1 MKRKNMAAMVTS
13 IALVGV
19 VAVGGTLALL
29 SQGSNTVTN
38 TFAVGEGYNQ
48 ETPDLSLDEAPVR
61 MITKA
66 SEAINGVNL
75 GDYVEKTDATRQ
87 DANSYNNLIAG
98 AKMAKDPQFH
108 ISKDCKVAESW
119 IVAEVNGF
127 NTDTNK
133 TTLKFTDVTDKTVA
147 NEQNKLVDG
156 VWYKVTKQD
165 GVYKYETVTTTNM
178 GNGVYIYN
186 KSLSAGESTKDL
198 FQQLQVDTFKEGKN
212 PSQIKVSG
220 VAVEGIADVDFD
232 NMKDTVMKL
241 VDDGDFLEG
250 KFVVPVV
257 PTEEP

>member
-1 MKRKNMAAMVTS
+1 MKRKNMATMVTC
-13 IALVGV
+13 IALVGA

-48 ETPDLSLDEAPVR
+48 KTPDLSLDEAPVK
-61 MITKA
+61 MITTA
-66 SEAINGVNL
+66 SEATNGVNL
-75 GDYVEKTDATRQ
+75 GDYVETSATRQ
-87 DANSYNNLIAG
+87 DENSYNNLIAG

-127 NTDTNK
+127 NTDPNK
-133 TTLKFTDVTDKTVA
+133 TTLKFTDVTDETDA

-165 GVYKYETVTTTNM
+165 GVYKYEAVTTTNM

-198 FQQLQVDTFKEGKN
+198 FQQLQVDTFKEGAN
-212 PSQIKVSG
+212 PSPIKVSG
-220 VAVEGIADVDFD
+220 VAVEGIAGVDFD

>member
-48 ETPDLSLDEAPVR
+48 KNPDLSLDEAPVR
-61 MITKA
+61 MITTA

-75 GDYVEKTDATRQ
+75 GDYVEKTNATRQ
-87 DANSYNNLIAG
+87 DTNSYNNLIAG

-127 NTDTNK
+127 NADSNN
-133 TTLKFTDVTDKTVA
+133 TTLKFTDVTDETAA

-156 VWYKVTKQD
+156 VWYKVTKKD
-165 GVYKYETVTTTNM
+165 GVYKYEAVTTTNM

-198 FQQLQVDTFKEGKN
+198 FQQLQVDTFKEGAN

-220 VAVEGIADVDFD
+220 VAVEGIAGVDFD

-250 KFVVPVV
+250 KFVVPVAS
-257 PTEEP
+257 TEEP

>member
-38 TFAVGEGYNQ
+38 TFTVGKGYNQ
-48 ETPDLSLDEAPVR
+48 ETPDLSLDEAPVK
-61 MITKA
+61 MITTA
-66 SEAINGVNL
+66 SDAINGVNL
-75 GDYVEKTDATRQ
+75 GDYVETGAKRQ
-87 DANSYNNLIAG
+87 TENSYNNLIAG

-108 ISKDCKVAESW
+108 ISESCEVAESW

-127 NTDTNK
+127 NTDTAK
-133 TTLKFTDVTDKTVA
+133 TTLKFTDVTDETVA
-147 NEQNKLVDG
+147 DELNKLVDG
-156 VWYKVTKQD
+156 VWYKVTKKD
-165 GVYKYETVTTTNM
+165 GVYKYEAVTTTNM

-198 FQQLQVDTFKEGKN
+198 FQQLQVDTFKEGAN

-220 VAVEGIADVDFD
+220 VAVEGIAGVDFD